1 MLLGVGLASTAMTE
15 PLRCTAREELVL
27 KRLVAT
33 CRGGTRAIGRG
44 DGDLK
49 RWHSC
54 ITPAPRKD
62 PGSRPRCRLGQEGSR
77 R

>member
-1 MLLGVGLASTAMTE
+1 MEVVFMLLGIGLAGTVMTK

-27 KRLVAT
+27 KRLIT
-33 CRGGTRAIGRG
+33 TSSHGTRPIGRD
-44 DGDLK
+44 DGELK

-62 PGSRPRCRLGQEGSR
+62 SGWRAH
-77 R
+77 